1 MFFADMIKI
10 MRYKAG
16 AGNTIIFVFSHPHT
30 GKITFN
36 TTLVVQHLGIDQRPH
51 GFGHIIGGNPV
62 QRRLGIRPLEHEL
75 AQGCLIKQHRG
86 LARSTVLTAY
96 CGMPVGAFK
105 RIDIT
110 LLLGRIRVRIQ
121 IGPFPAKFFAKNR
134 AIHF

>member
-1 MFFADMIKI
+1 MIKI

-36 TTLVVQHLGIDQRPH
+36 ATLVVQHLGIDPRLH

-86 LARSTVLTAY
+86 LTRSTVLTAY

-110 LLLGRIRVRIQ
+110 LLLGRIRVSIQ
-121 IGPFPAKFFAKNR
+121 IGPFPAKFFAKNC
-134 AIHF
+134 AIRF

>member
-1 MFFADMIKI
+1 

-36 TTLVVQHLGIDQRPH
+36 ATLVVQHLGIDPRLH

-121 IGPFPAKFFAKNR
+121 IGPFPAKFFAKNC
-134 AIHF
+134 AIRF